1 MDPRKEF
8 IAQLRRYR
16 KGSISRRHFLGVTG
30 LGTAVAALAASM
42 PELVMPRRAYGA
54 DLGDRVSL
62 TSWPNYH
69 DPEELREI
77 HRRDR
82 REGRAHRLRLQ
93 RGDVCQAE
101 GGRHRL
107 GRLRA
112 HQLHHRELC
121 RGRSDRASGSG
132 ADPDVRSLHL
142 HRSALHHARH
152 GERQGLCGAQ
162 GLGHHRLLRQH
173 RQGARSR

>member
-69 DPEELREI
+69 DPKNFEKFTAATGVKVELTVFGSNEEMYAKLK
-77 HRRDR
+77 
-82 REGRAHRLRLQ
+82 A
-93 RGDVCQAE
+93 
-101 GGRHRL
+101 GGT
-107 GRLRA
+107 GW
-112 HQLHHRELC
+112 
-121 RGRSDRASGSG
+121 D
-132 ADPDVRSLHL
+132 L
-142 HRSALHHARH
+142 HR
-152 GERQGLCGAQ
+152 
-162 GLGHHRLLRQH
+162 
-173 RQGARSR
+173 